1 MKIAECY
8 IRNLT
13 TLDSQEQLVLGD
25 SRVCIAGL
33 GGLGGNVVEML
44 ARIGIGYLYL
54 VDGDTFTPSNLNR
67 QLLCTEK
74 LIGVHKA
81 DAALERVKEIN
92 SNIHV
97 RSFKRFLTSKNCG
110 DIFEEVDVVVDCL
123 DSIDDRF
130 MIQDAARKYSI
141 PLVSGAIAGTSG
153 QVTTIFPQD
162 KGFELI
168 YGKNY
173 EKNLRGIE
181 TRVGNLS
188 FCAMFVASIQASE
201 VVKLLLNRG
210 KLLRNKLLLA
220 DLMSNSFEIME
231 LI

>member
-1 MKIAECY
+1 MKIIERY
-8 IRNLT
+8 IRNSN
-13 TLDSQEQLVLGD
+13 TLNSEEQLVLAN
-25 SRVCIAGL
+25 SRVCVAGL
-33 GGLGGNVVEML
+33 GGLGGNVTEML
-44 ARIGIGYLYL
+44 ARIGVGYFYL
-54 VDGDTFTPSNLNR
+54 VDGDVFSTTNLNR
-67 QLLCTEK
+67 QILCTEK
-74 LIGVHKA
+74 IIGTHKA
-81 DAALERVKEIN
+81 DAAAQRVKEIN
-92 SNIHV
+92 SNIHAK
-97 RSFKRFLTSKNCG
+97 SFRRFLTHRNCG
-110 DIFEEVDVVVDCL
+110 EIFDMVNVVVDCL

-130 MIQDAARKYSI
+130 MIQEAARKSSI

-173 EKNLRGIE
+173 EKNLKGIE

-188 FCAMFVASIQASE
+188 FCAMFVASLQASE

-210 KLLRNKLLLA
+210 QLLRNKLFVA

-231 LI
+231 LK